1 MVEASG
7 FVVLIVSE
15 EKCIHS
21 VDVLYIECFDV
32 CTLQDTTVCT
42 FSNQDSMESFRAF
55 LLWQKKCR
63 MIHAWLRFLS
73 RLRGK
78 PFGPNELHP
87 GRLTWNL
94 KINGLKTRGSSGSLL
109 ANSWSFCH
117 HAKRCHALETFI
129 DSEVKEQ
136 KKERTKKNNGQLYL
150 QARVARLPGI
160 KFGFGSGHS
169 EEFGARCFFFSL
181 AFSFFFPF
189 LPCPPLAAPS
199 LLIRCSSAAPLPSA
213 QPFGGS

>member
-1 MVEASG
+1 M
-7 FVVLIVSE
+7 SE

-136 KKERTKKNNGQLYL
+136 KKKGPRRTMDNCICKRELQDSLASNLILVLVILKNSVLD
-150 QARVARLPGI
+150 V
-160 KFGFGSGHS
+160 
-169 EEFGARCFFFSL
+169 FFFFL
-181 AFSFFFPF
+181 WLFLFSFLSF
-189 LPCPPLAAPS
+189 LAPPS
-199 LLIRCSSAAPLPSA
+199 LLRRCSFAAPPPLLCRPRSHLVG
-213 QPFGGS
+213 PRGRR

>member
-1 MVEASG
+1 MA
-7 FVVLIVSE
+7 
-15 EKCIHS
+15 K
-21 VDVLYIECFDV
+21 
-32 CTLQDTTVCT
+32 
-42 FSNQDSMESFRAF
+42 
-55 LLWQKKCR
+55 KKCR

-136 KKERTKKNNGQLYL
+136 KKKEERTKKNNGQLYL

-160 KFGFGSGHS
+160 KFDFGSGHS
-169 EEFGARCFFFSL
+169 EEFGARCFCFFFL
-181 AFSFFFPF
+181 WLFLFSFLSF
-189 LPCPPLAAPS
+189 LAPPSPLRRCSFAAPPPLLCRPRS
-199 LLIRCSSAAPLPSA
+199 HLVGPR
-213 QPFGGS
+213 GRR